1 MKLAAALLIGSQL
14 AITSCN
20 FISDRRIDGNGV
32 SSTQNRSV
40 GDFHSI
46 NASGG
51 MDVIVS
57 QGPASSLKIEAD
69 ENLLQ
74 YLETRNDGG
83 RVEIYTRDGFNLD
96 PKAGITVYAT
106 APDFKDIT
114 VSGSGKIKST
124 GKITSTNELNTGV
137 SGSGDI
143 IIEVDAPSVKTHIS
157 GSGSSTIKG
166 TTKDFSADISG
177 SGDVHCFDL
186 MSENTEIDIAG
197 SGNAEAYASKSLDVD
212 IAGAGDVRYKGNP
225 TVKQSIAG
233 SGSVKKID

>member
-1 MKLAAALLIGSQL
+1 MKLAALLLMAFQL
-14 AITSCN
+14 MLTSCN

-74 YLETRNDGG
+74 YIETRNEGG
-83 RVEIYTRDGFNLD
+83 SVEIYTRDGFNLD
-96 PKAGITVYAT
+96 PKAGIKVYAT
-106 APDFKDIT
+106 APDFNDIT
-114 VSGSGKIKST
+114 VSGSGKITST
-124 GKITSTNELNTGV
+124 GKITSSDELNTGV

-166 TTKDFSADISG
+166 TTKEFSADISG
-177 SGDVHCFDL
+177 SGDVRCFDL

-197 SGNAEAYASKSLDVD
+197 SGNAEVYASKSLNVD
-212 IAGAGDVRYKGNP
+212 IAGAGDVRYKGTP

-233 SGSVKKID
+233 SGSVKKVD

>member
-1 MKLAAALLIGSQL
+1 MKLAALLLITFQL
-14 AITSCN
+14 ILISCN

-74 YLETRNDGG
+74 YIETRNEGG
-83 RVEIYTRDGFNLD
+83 SVEIYTRDGFNLD
-96 PKAGITVYAT
+96 PKAGIKVYAT
-106 APDFKDIT
+106 APDFNDIT
-114 VSGSGKIKST
+114 VSGSGKITST
-124 GKITSTNELNTGV
+124 GKITSSDELNTGV

-166 TTKDFSADISG
+166 TTKEFSADISG
-177 SGDVHCFDL
+177 SGDVRCFDL

-197 SGNAEAYASKSLDVD
+197 SGNAEVYASKSLNVD
-212 IAGAGDVRYKGNP
+212 IAGAGDVRYKGTP

-233 SGSVKKID
+233 SGSVKKVD